1 MGNGSA
7 VGMASRC
14 ACTWAVTVAGTS
26 AVGAGCGA
34 VQASTPMIK
43 RAAMSSSL
51 ISAFSRNNL
60 WVVPDRA
67 ATGWLTREDGLKR
80 NCWRIEGLFQSGG
93 GSRQKSDRQ
102 WVTFRVGTAGKGNMQ
117 RGRYGTAG
125 YDQRNNHAPDLFP

>member
-34 VQASTPMIK
+34 GQASTPMIK

-60 WVVPDRA
+60 WEVPDRA
-67 ATGWLTREDGLKR
+67 ATGM
-80 NCWRIEGLFQSGG
+80 
-93 GSRQKSDRQ
+93 
-102 WVTFRVGTAGKGNMQ
+102 VAA
-117 RGRYGTAG
+117 RGRVKEEIAG
-125 YDQRNNHAPDLFP
+125 ELRGYSSRGRFQAKERPAVGDL